1 MKQKKKKKEQRTER
15 TENYDVTNLN
25 RSLQTDVI
33 DRRK

>member
-1 MKQKKKKKEQRTER
+1 MKQNKKKKEQR